1 MTLSR
6 RSFLK
11 LVPSLTACASAA
23 PWSLPPAWGRPAKKK
38 LLIFGGTA
46 FLGPAIVRAALARG
60 HEVTLFN
67 RGRTRTHLFPEV
79 ERIVGNRDPKRDEGH
94 ANLAKAVADGR
105 KWDAVIDDIAAFP
118 RPVLATAELLKDAV
132 PHYVIISSISAYA
145 DNSKPDQ
152 DETAPV
158 AKLKDETVE
167 NYGKNFENYGGLK
180 ALCEQAAQKVYRDA
194 TTVVRPGFIV
204 GPEDNSDRFT
214 WWPVRFD
221 RGGEMLA
228 PGTEQDPIQVVDVR
242 DLGAWLVTVV
252 ENGAFGTFNACGP
265 AKPWTM
271 GGVIEACRKAS
282 GKDTKVTWVPADFL
296 QQHGVG
302 GDGAIPIWM
311 PPTGESAGFHR
322 WSNKKAIAAGLAM
335 RDPDVTTKDTLEW
348 WRSLPAEKTPES
360 RARTLR
366 GGLPEKKEQDILA
379 AWKSAQTA
387 K

>member
-1 MTLSR
+1 MNLSR
-6 RSFLK
+6 RTFLQ
-11 LVPSLTACASAA
+11 LVPTLTAGASLS
-23 PWSLPPAWGRPAKKK
+23 PWLPGGGPGPAKKK
-38 LLIFGGTA
+38 ILIFGGTA
-46 FLGPAIVRAALARG
+46 FLGPAIVRSALERG

-79 ERIVGNRDPKRDEGH
+79 ERIQGNRDPKKDEGLK
-94 ANLAKAVADGR
+94 NLAKAIEDGR
-105 KWDAVIDDIAAFP
+105 RWDAVIDDIAAFP
-118 RPVLATAELLKDAV
+118 RPVLACAELVKEAA
-132 PHYVIISSISAYA
+132 PQYVIISSISAYA
-145 DNSKPDQ
+145 DNTKPDQ

-167 NYGKNFENYGGLK
+167 DYGKNFENYGGLK
-180 ALCEQAAQKVYRDA
+180 ALCEQAAQKVYGEKA
-194 TTVVRPGFIV
+194 TVVRPGFIV

-228 PGTEQDPIQVVDVR
+228 PGTDKDPIQVIDVR

-252 ENGAFGTFNACGP
+252 ENAVYGTYNACGP
-265 AKPWTM
+265 TRPWTM

-296 QQHGVG
+296 QQQGVG

-335 RDPDVTTKDTLEW
+335 RDPDVTTKDTLAW
-348 WRSLPAEKTPES
+348 WRSLPDEKTPQS

-366 GGLPEKKEQDILA
+366 GGLPEKKEQEILA